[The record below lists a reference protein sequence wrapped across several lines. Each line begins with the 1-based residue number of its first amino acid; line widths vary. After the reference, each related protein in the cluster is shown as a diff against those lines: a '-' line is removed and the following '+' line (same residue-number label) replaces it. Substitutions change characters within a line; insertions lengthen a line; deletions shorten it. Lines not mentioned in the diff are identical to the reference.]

1 MRTVVSAAL
10 YAVEHCTV
18 QELGAP
24 TLPTAENLHRT
35 LQSPFVSAI
44 LHPQS
49 QTSSACGVL

>member
-18 QELGAP
+18 KELGAP

-49 QTSSACGVL
+49 QLVEYCSM